1 MELGES
7 VEVEEVS
14 TIIAEA
20 GKPGYVDLSVEML
33 DPEDEN
39 VEETC
44 TSSDAD
50 SMVGVLEK
58 SIEEVVMKESSPARS
73 GRAKAVEDKEDTTKD
88 GVDIALRKRKSGDE
102 EDLLERGMEVT
113 SIEEVECPSSVE
125 KLVEKPGII
134 SSCSIVWI
142 TF

>member
-1 MELGES
+1 MADNDLEL
-7 VEVEEVS
+7 EVEEVS
-14 TIIAEA
+14 TIIVEV
-20 GKPGYVDLSVEML
+20 GKPGYVDLSVEGL
-33 DPEDEN
+33 DPEGGN
-39 VEETC
+39 V
-44 TSSDAD
+44 
-50 SMVGVLEK
+50 
-58 SIEEVVMKESSPARS
+58 EEVVMNESSPA
-73 GRAKAVEDKEDTTKD
+73 RAKAVEDKEDTTKD

>member
-58 SIEEVVMKESSPARS
+58 SIEEVVMSASSPA
-73 GRAKAVEDKEDTTKD
+73 RAKAVEDKEDTTKD
-88 GVDIALRKRKSGDE
+88 GVDVALRKRKSGDG
-102 EDLLERGMEVT
+102 EDLLEGGMEVM
-113 SIEEVECPSSVE
+113 SVEEVECPRSVE
-125 KLVEKPGII
+125 KLVEKPGTI
-134 SSCSIVWI
+134 SSCSIVSI